1 MIAIRMLDMAERA
14 QVLADADQS
23 STSHFFGTKRRDWF
37 TQSYF
42 GGDDA
47 DRDRFLEALG
57 LQDPSI
63 VAGLLERDGT
73 VDSSCLEGKPWHAM
87 LSNLRD
93 DDYWNR
99 LDKDEARRTAL
110 LESLGVSA
118 ALVPIMGEFTRRL
131 NQHLAALDLTPGD
144 RECLQSRAVDYLTS
158 RLQQV
163 SLPSLLMALNIAR
176 VEKKLAGD
184 DPEAR
189 AQDFARGMLDRQR
202 RTMLLARFPSL
213 DRLLG
218 EISSATLAALTE
230 FADRFATDRLALDSL
245 AESRLGALRS
255 ITFGEG
261 DAHHGGRTVNILEFE
276 NGRVVYKPR
285 SLAGDVAF
293 ANLLDW
299 LAKRVSPAPVGVP
312 VYDRGDYGWAR
323 FIAHSSCTRPE
334 EIREAYQRLGVLLAA
349 LHCVGASD
357 IHFENLIFDGAQPYA
372 VDLETLF
379 TALPPPVEV
388 ADYTASSG
396 RARVESMLW
405 VGYLPTP
412 TVIEGKRVDLS
423 AAGLFEAQPSPIQ
436 AFKWSDIGRD
446 DARLEAIEG
455 ELDTRG
461 ANPLLGTETVPAHDH
476 VDDIVQGFSAAYRA
490 VVEARSE
497 LLAGPF
503 TQFASIKVR
512 HVARPTVTY
521 AKLLRASYHPTVAR
535 DAAERAMSFASL
547 WSQLKHEPYLG
558 SLVAAECR
566 DLQRGDVP
574 HFHYLADETD
584 LHASDGETV
593 ANFFEQSGY
602 DRSRDRIGAMGEDDL
617 ARQGSIIR
625 QAFRSSRLTG
635 GPEQP
640 HYEVQGEEPDAPF
653 GAPAAWLAAA
663 SSIGDTL
670 AREAFVFRDMP
681 YWFGAT
687 NLTAESYGIGVSDS
701 SIYDGVA
708 GIGLFFAELS
718 RHTKAP
724 GVANMARSCLK
735 AIRQS
740 NPDNLGN
747 QVGGFEG
754 HAALAYAE
762 ERISATIRA
771 PRDDSSMA
779 GRLRAIARAAPQDLK
794 IDIIGG
800 VAGALRVAVQLFDAY
815 PVEAKAAAKACFERL
830 RDAAEYSDGAAF
842 WPTAIQPHGLTGF
855 SHGST
860 GIAAAL
866 THYGIAS
873 SDAEALELARC
884 ALLFEDRTF
893 AADRQTWIDQ
903 REGIMTSTTWCHG
916 APGIVLGRLVV
927 RELAGELIA
936 GLSDSIER
944 GLEEMAR
951 HGAGGSHCLCHG
963 SIGNALVFRRA
974 GGGWQNHAR
983 HLAAKTL
990 QEHEGERAY
999 RCGIAEFSETPGL
1012 MVGRAGIGLGLL
1024 QIAFDDTP
1032 DILSLE
1038 LRAGNA

>member
-1 MIAIRMLDMAERA
+1 MLDLSERA
-14 QVLADADQS
+14 QVLADTDQS
-23 STSHFFGTKRRDWF
+23 ASHFSGAKKCDWF

-42 GGDDA
+42 DGDDA
-47 DRDRFLEALG
+47 DRDRFLGALG
-57 LQDPSI
+57 LHNPSI
-63 VAGLLERDGT
+63 IAGLLERDGT
-73 VDSSCLEGKPWHAM
+73 VDDSCIKGRPWHPM
-87 LSNLRD
+87 LGSLHD
-93 DDYWNR
+93 DDYWQRLNR
-99 LDKDEARRTAL
+99 DETRRRAL
-110 LESLGVSA
+110 VESLGVGT
-118 ALVPIMGEFTRRL
+118 ALVPVLGEFIRQLSR
-131 NQHLAALDLTPGD
+131 HLAALALTPGD
-144 RECLQSRAVDYLTS
+144 RDCLQAMAVEYLTS

-176 VEKKLAGD
+176 VERKLEGE

-189 AQDFARGMLDRQR
+189 AQDFARGMLNRDRR
-202 RTMLLARFPSL
+202 AVLLARFPSL

-218 EISSATLAALTE
+218 ELSSATLGAVRE
-230 FADRFATDRLALDSL
+230 FASRYATDRPALDTL
-245 AESRLGALRS
+245 AESSLGPLKS
-255 ITFGEG
+255 VSFGEG

-276 NGRVVYKPR
+276 NGRIVYKPR
-285 SLAGDVAF
+285 SLAGDLAF

-299 LAKRVSPAPVGVP
+299 LAQRVSPAPVGVP
-312 VYDRGDYGWAR
+312 VWDREEYGWAR
-323 FIAHSSCTRPE
+323 FIAHSSCTNPE

-349 LHCVGASD
+349 LHCTGASD
-357 IHFENLIFDGAQPYA
+357 IHFENLIFDGPQPFA

-379 TALPPPVEV
+379 TALPPPVPG
-388 ADYTASSG
+388 ADYAASSG
-396 RARVESMLW
+396 RARVDSMLW

-423 AAGLFEAQPSPIQ
+423 AAGVFEAQPSPIQ

-461 ANPLLGTETVPAHDH
+461 ANPLLGSEVVPAHEH
-476 VDDIVQGFSAAYRA
+476 VDDIVQGFAAAYRA
-490 VVEARSE
+490 IVEGRNE

-503 TQFASIKVR
+503 AQFARVKVR

-547 WSQLKHEPYLG
+547 WSQIKHEPYLA

-574 HFHYLADETD
+574 HFHYLASETD
-584 LHASDGETV
+584 LHASDGETI

-602 DRSRDRIGAMGEDDL
+602 DRSRERIDAMGEDDL
-617 ARQGSIIR
+617 ARQCSVIR

-640 HYEVQGEEPDAPF
+640 HHAVQKDPTDAAPDQS
-653 GAPAAWLAAA
+653 AWLAAA
-663 SSIGDTL
+663 GTIGDAL

-708 GIGLFFAELS
+708 GIGLFFSELS
-718 RHTKAP
+718 RHSDAP
-724 GVANMARSCLK
+724 EVADMARFCLE
-735 AIRQS
+735 AIRRS

-762 ERISATIRA
+762 ERIRAAIRA
-771 PRDDSSMA
+771 PRDDASMA
-779 GRLRAIARAAPQDLK
+779 GRLEAIARAAPQDLK

-800 VAGALRVAVQLFDAY
+800 AAGALRVAVQLFETY
-815 PVEAKAAAKACFERL
+815 PAEAPAAARACFERL
-830 RDAAEYSDGAAF
+830 RDAAEYADGAAF
-842 WPTAIQPHGLTGF
+842 WPTAIQPRGLTGF

-866 THYGIAS
+866 AHYGIAAGE
-873 SDAEALELARC
+873 AEALDLARS

-903 REGIMTSTTWCHG
+903 REGITTSTTWCHG
-916 APGIVLGRLVV
+916 APGIVLGRMVI
-927 RELAGELIA
+927 REMAGELVD
-936 GLSDSIER
+936 GLSHGIKR

-963 SIGNALVFRRA
+963 SIGNALVFHRA
-974 GGGWQNHAR
+974 GGGWEDHAR
-983 HLAAKTL
+983 HLVAKTL
-990 QEHEGERAY
+990 REHQAEGGY
-999 RCGIAEFSETPGL
+999 RCGIAAFSETPGL

-1024 QIAFDDTP
+1024 QLAFADTP

-1038 LRAGNA
+1038 LRAGHA